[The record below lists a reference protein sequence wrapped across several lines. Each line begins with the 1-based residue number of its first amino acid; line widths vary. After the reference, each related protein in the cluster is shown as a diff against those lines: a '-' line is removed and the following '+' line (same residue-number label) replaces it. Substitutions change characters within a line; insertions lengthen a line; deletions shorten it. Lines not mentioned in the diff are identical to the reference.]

1 MILQVK
7 LLLLLASHTWTA
19 SCLHATHRP
28 CNSHM
33 RCYMGDM
40 TWCEDK
46 GCDPRSCPPPEVAR
60 RARAGPRAE
69 ASATPP
75 RGAQVL
81 RAHGRQGR
89 VSAVGQI

>member
-46 GCDPRSCPPPEVAR
+46 GCDPRSCPPRPSRAALGTSVAR
-60 RARAGPRAE
+60 PRQ
-69 ASATPP
+69 T
-75 RGAQVL
+75 G
-81 RAHGRQGR
+81 
-89 VSAVGQI
+89 

>member
-69 ASATPP
+69 AWRKRHASARGTSVARP
-75 RGAQVL
+75 RQTG
-81 RAHGRQGR
+81 
-89 VSAVGQI
+89 